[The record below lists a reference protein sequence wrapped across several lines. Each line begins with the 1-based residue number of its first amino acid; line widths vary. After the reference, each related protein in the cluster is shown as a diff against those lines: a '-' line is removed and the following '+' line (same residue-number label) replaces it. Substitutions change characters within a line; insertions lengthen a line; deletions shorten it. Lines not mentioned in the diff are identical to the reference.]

1 MKKTRAP
8 LVLSA
13 LFAVVLACDDDPNRP
28 EDGTPQPGFQ
38 PLTSRDAVV
47 NNLELAW
54 TEQRIDKI
62 DDLLD
67 ADFVFHFDEGDVGGE
82 IPAQWDRA
90 TEVAATTGLFDS
102 DHAQY
107 PAGPVC
113 NEVRVDLANDDL
125 IWIEV
130 PVPVT
135 AIAEVWY
142 RATVPYTFTFKM
154 DGDLTYINND
164 ASAELTVR
172 QVENEWR
179 LLQWRDL
186 GANNMKT
193 RSASQESTWGGI
205 KALYQ

>member
-1 MKKTRAP
+1 MKAIAGILLLLLLP
-8 LVLSA
+8 
-13 LFAVVLACDDDPNRP
+13 ACDDDPSRP
-28 EDGTPQPGFQ
+28 PPENPGSMFE

-54 TEQRIDKI
+54 TQQRLDKL

-67 ADFVFHFDEGDVGGE
+67 ADFVFYLDLGDVGGE
-82 IPAQWDRA
+82 IPPQWDRA
-90 TEVAATTGLFDS
+90 TEVAVTSGLFDS

-107 PAGPVC
+107 PTGPVC
-113 NEVRVDLANDDL
+113 NEVRVDLANDEL
-125 IWIEV
+125 IWTEV

-142 RATVPYTFTFKM
+142 RTTVPYTFMFKM
-154 DGDLTYINND
+154 AGDITYINND

-179 LLQWRDL
+179 LVEWRDL
-186 GANNMKT
+186 GANRMNT
-193 RSASQESTWGGI
+193 RSASEESTWGLI
-205 KALYQ
+205 KSLYR